1 VEHCSVLL
9 LRDRKASIVS
19 MQLSESEIYT
29 SATGALDGFLNLQ
42 PLVASIERVLNDYR
56 PAAYAIAF
64 VLLVVG
70 TMREF
75 IYPETRRFLDAMLR
89 AILLVASISFAPD
102 FIDWCDQAAQALAEL
117 PAAEQVNLGDSSYL
131 IKPGH
136 APAITQLEQVLQE
149 KVKGSDTTKGGV
161 GNQPASS
168 QKAPQFSANPL
179 DFGKDVGIAWS
190 YIAGFT
196 QNLAWE
202 ILFAIYLLCLL
213 LCKVIIIVMQFVQK
227 VVVVGFKLY
236 TPIAIAEYAHR
247 SLKSKAIGFFLTFIG
262 VLIWPVGWSLVNSVT
277 VGIFK
282 SLPAP
287 QNQNFA
293 TLMMAIVVAVPVL
306 LWVLIGHVVAPIF
319 VQKAVIRG
327 GAVVQG
333 FAGTIFSAVGASS
346 MAIYSGG
353 MAASA
358 SWLANMSQN
367 VRGGESHAAPIDYA
381 PEEYFAEPANASS
394 GNESEPVAQVRT
406 PCFRAGREQ
415 AKHGLSG
422 VGAGM
427 MGAGAAVMNRFGSV
441 ARFIGHAVVEGSGEG
456 SGLEYRALAAFAPNG
471 RNSRMFPNQVN
482 RSSVQAR
489 RYIDEV

>member
-1 VEHCSVLL
+1 ML
-9 LRDRKASIVS
+9 
-19 MQLSESEIYT
+19 T
-29 SATGALDGFLNLQ
+29 
-42 PLVASIERVLNDYR
+42 IE
-56 PAAYAIAF
+56 
-64 VLLVVG
+64 
-70 TMREF
+70 
-75 IYPETRRFLDAMLR
+75 
-89 AILLVASISFAPD
+89 
-102 FIDWCDQAAQALAEL
+102 WCDQAAQSLAAL
-117 PAAEQVNLGDSSYL
+117 PAAEQLDVGDSSYM
-131 IKPGH
+131 IKSGQ
-136 APAITQLEQVLQE
+136 APTITQLEQVLQE
-149 KVKGSDTTKGGV
+149 KVKGSDTTKRGIR
-161 GNQPASS
+161 NQPAIN

-179 DFGKDVGIAWS
+179 DFGKNVGIAWS

-227 VVVVGFKLY
+227 VVVIGFKLY

-262 VLIWPVGWSLVNSVT
+262 VLTWPVGWSLVNSVT
-277 VGIFK
+277 LGIFK

-287 QNQNFA
+287 QNQDFA
-293 TLMMAIVVAVPVL
+293 TLMIAIVLAVPVL

-327 GAVVQG
+327 GAVIQG

-358 SWLANMSQN
+358 TWLGNMS
-367 VRGGESHAAPIDYA
+367 RKAGGDQSHAPGIDRA
-381 PEEYFAEPANASS
+381 PEEYFAEPANTSS
-394 GNESEPVAQVRT
+394 GNESESVAQIRT
-406 PCFRAGREQ
+406 RRFGTEKEHARHESG
-415 AKHGLSG
+415 G
-422 VGAGM
+422 VGTGM
-427 MGAGAAVMNRFGSV
+427 MGAGAAMMNRFGSV

-456 SGLEYRALAAFAPNG
+456 SGLEYRALAAFAPNV
-471 RNSRMFPNQVN
+471 RNSRTFSNQAN
-482 RSSVQAR
+482 QSSVQAR